1 MKLELLDFK
10 LFTNCLLC
18 YLKFKEGNSL
28 AKGKETKKEAKKK
41 PKKK

>member
-1 MKLELLDFK
+1 MKLRLLNIN
-10 LFTNCLLC
+10 LNINHLLS
-18 YLKFKEGNSL
+18 YLKIKEGNSL